1 VRVRGRC
8 VQRCAFLKDK
18 LPPLCPFRWVST
30 PESESTR
37 LHSVVLG
44 LRLIWA
50 QVFPNAFRLWGWKVG
65 AMFVRVTSFLKMLF
79 EVNFKFARVE
89 LSMCAL
95 QPDSR
100 QFLLPIL
107 SPTFANPMFSTVGK
121 VRIFPCKV
129 D

>member
-1 VRVRGRC
+1 M
-8 VQRCAFLKDK
+8 
-18 LPPLCPFRWVST
+18 
-30 PESESTR
+30 
-37 LHSVVLG
+37 
-44 LRLIWA
+44 
-50 QVFPNAFRLWGWKVG
+50 FPNAFRLWGWKVG
-65 AMFVRVTSFLKMLF
+65 ALFVRAGNFLKDL
-79 EVNFKFARVE
+79 FKFIFNSARVE

-121 VRIFPCKV
+121 VRIFACKV